1 MNIDATPE
9 TPADW
14 LFQRV
19 AVRFTGDVEW
29 SEDIDIRT

>member
-1 MNIDATPE
+1 MNTDATPQ

-19 AVRFTGDVEW
+19 AVSTTGDVKW
-29 SEDIDIRT
+29 SEDIAIRT